1 MLQPEKRPKVT
12 VCVIT
17 YNQEK
22 YISQCLQSIVDQ
34 VTEFDFEVIVGEDCS
49 TDGTRAIVKEFA
61 KRYPRTVKP
70 IYQKTNIGGGVH
82 NLLTVHSAAKGEYV
96 CHIDGDDVA
105 FPGKLQKQAD
115 CLDNNKLSV
124 LVWHKVNVF
133 NDAGSVIKVL
143 HNRLNEVVD
152 VTSITKR
159 DVLKYGMLG
168 AHSSTMYRRSA
179 APDFDAMD
187 GKILDYFIMVSIL
200 DSGSAC
206 RLEEVLGGYRLN
218 ISEQTISKNR
228 SLYFNN
234 SPTRKLYCAHLT
246 WFFLNDENREFRESI
261 FLNAFFNFLVDV
273 RFLRPSS
280 LNFIILAART
290 FSFSSLICFPDYFIK
305 AMKLRALS

>member
-1 MLQPEKRPKVT
+1 MLQSENRPKVT

-70 IYQKTNIGGGVH
+70 IYQKKNIGGGVH

-115 CLDNNKLSV
+115 CLDKNKLSV

-133 NDAGSVIKVL
+133 NDAGSVIKIL
-143 HNRLNEVVD
+143 HNKLNEVVD

-246 WFFLNDENREFRESI
+246 WFFLNDQNREFRESI

-290 FSFSSLICFPDYFIK
+290 FSFSSLVCFPDYFIK

>member
-70 IYQKTNIGGGVH
+70 IYQKKNIGGGVH

-115 CLDNNKLSV
+115 CLDKNKLSV

-143 HNRLNEVVD
+143 HNRLNEIVD

-159 DVLKYGMLG
+159 DVLMYGMLG

-179 APDFDAMD
+179 APDFHAMN
-187 GKILDYFIMVSIL
+187 GAILDYFIMVSIL

-218 ISEQTISKNR
+218 ISEQTISKNK

-246 WFFLNDENREFRESI
+246 WFFLSDENREFRESI

-273 RFLRPSS
+273 RFLRPSFF
-280 LNFIILAART
+280 NFIILAAQT
-290 FSFSSLICFPDYFIK
+290 FSFSSLVRFPDYFIK

>member
-70 IYQKTNIGGGVH
+70 IYQKKNIGGGVH
-82 NLLTVHSAAKGEYV
+82 NLLTVHGAAKGEYV

-115 CLDNNKLSV
+115 YLDNNKLSV

-143 HNRLNEVVD
+143 HNRLNEIVD

-159 DVLKYGMLG
+159 DVLMYGMLG

-179 APDFDAMD
+179 APDFHAMN
-187 GKILDYFIMVSIL
+187 GAILDYFIMVSIL

-218 ISEQTISKNR
+218 ISEQTISKNK

-246 WFFLNDENREFRESI
+246 WFFLSDENREFRESI

-273 RFLRPSS
+273 RFLRPSFF
-280 LNFIILAART
+280 NFIILAAQT
-290 FSFSSLICFPDYFIK
+290 FSFSSLVRFPDYFIK